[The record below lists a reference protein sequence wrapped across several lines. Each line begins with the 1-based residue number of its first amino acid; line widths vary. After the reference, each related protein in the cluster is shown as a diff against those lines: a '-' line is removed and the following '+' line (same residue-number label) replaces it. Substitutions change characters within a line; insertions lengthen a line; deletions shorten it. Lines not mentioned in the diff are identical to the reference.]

1 MKITVGGS
9 RDAMTWTLRGGK
21 GAKTANEKLQER
33 VKSLENERVKA
44 NATILSLGGGR
55 GGGGGRGRDGR
66 GGNREPEVGD
76 KRNQAGKTVSFEDER
91 RGMMERLAASLKG
104 DRAA

>member
-1 MKITVGGS
+1 M
-9 RDAMTWTLRGGK
+9 
-21 GAKTANEKLQER
+21 ER

-55 GGGGGRGRDGR
+55 GGGGGRGRDGRGGRGRDGR

>member
-1 MKITVGGS
+1 
-9 RDAMTWTLRGGK
+9 MTWTLRGGK

-66 GGNREPEVGD
+66 GRGRDGRGGNREPGVGD

-91 RGMMERLAASLKG
+91 RGMMERLAAAIEG
-104 DRAA
+104 D